1 MRKWLLMVI
10 LSVAWFPSAA
20 AESLF
25 VQASRL
31 PVRVQTA
38 ATADALGHLVTN
50 QAVRLIATRGEWC
63 EIESQPPGLRGYSP
77 CKFLAAKP
85 LTLAEIN
92 QQLKSISLTPR
103 QRLDLRSRAFWVE
116 PSLLRWTE
124 VGDAMTEVLLS
135 PETRSKEITRAKPL
149 RFKTPEFEAMK
160 QRLARGVVATPP
172 AGLVTNAGAWQS
184 AYIGAA
190 LKRLPLPVAKPS
202 YFGADG
208 VFALNGPPFSLEGA
222 GASAIEL
229 VDTLSGFH
237 KIPFRIHVDQPAFY
251 AALHPAVGEGSF
263 IRVSTALDIIVGV
276 WDVGSVTVA
285 FDRPARL
292 SGITRYAQP
301 TGVDV
306 KALTFDFGEY
316 SACAGG
322 RMEVQLRSLN
332 KAAPWGDT
340 LLVWVGKP
348 ALAGKATVQRRKW
361 RGTGEYDKFT
371 VDDIDLDGDKVAD
384 FSVWN
389 GRYEPQVSAE
399 GVWQAVFANVSGQWR
414 LLAYDEDDD
423 CT

>member
-1 MRKWLLMVI
+1 MKKWLLMVS
-10 LSVAWFPSAA
+10 LSVAGFPLAA

-31 PVRVQTA
+31 PVRSQAA
-38 ATADALGHLVTN
+38 ATADTFGHLVTN

-63 EIESQPPGLRGYSP
+63 EIESQSPRLHGYSP
-77 CKFLAAKP
+77 CKFLAVKP
-85 LTLAEIN
+85 FTLLEIN
-92 QQLKSISLTPR
+92 RQLKLTNLTPK
-103 QRLDLRSRAFWVE
+103 QRLDWQSRAFWVE
-116 PSLLRWTE
+116 PSLSRWTA
-124 VGDAMTEVLLS
+124 VGDSMTAVLLS
-135 PETRSKEITRAKPL
+135 PETRSKEITGQKPL

-160 QRLARGVVATPP
+160 QRLALGIVTPP
-172 AGLVTNAGAWQS
+172 PASLVTNASVWQS

-202 YFGADG
+202 YFGANG
-208 VFALNGPPFSLEGA
+208 VFALNGPPFSLEAA
-222 GASAIEL
+222 GASAVFL
-229 VDTLSGFH
+229 TDTLSGFH
-237 KIPFRIHVDQPAFY
+237 KIPFRMRVNQPASF
-251 AALHPAVGEGSF
+251 AEWRPAMAEGSF
-263 IRVSTALDIIVGV
+263 MRVSGSLDIIVGV
-276 WDVGSVTVA
+276 WDVGSVTVT

-292 SGITRYAQP
+292 NGITRYALP

-316 SACAGG
+316 SACVGG
-322 RMEVQLRSLN
+322 SMEVQLRLLA
-332 KAAPWGDT
+332 KVAPWEDT

-348 ALAGKATVQRRKW
+348 ALAGKATVQSRKW
-361 RGTGEYDKFT
+361 RGTDEYDKFT
-371 VDDIDLDGDKVAD
+371 VDDIDLDGDRVAD

-389 GRYEPQVSAE
+389 GRYEPQASAE